1 MSYILVKHLHVIAAL
16 LSITFFTVRA
26 WWSVWESPQLQRPWV
41 RVAPHVIDTAL
52 LGLGVWLMVLL
63 QAWPWRAPWLAAK
76 LLGLLLYILV
86 GTIAI
91 KRGKTPRTRGL
102 AAIVAIVIF
111 VYIIGAAVRHA
122 PWSWLA

>member
-1 MSYILVKHLHVIAAL
+1 MSYFLVKHLHVIAAL

-26 WWSVWESPQLQRPWV
+26 WWSVRESPWLQRPWV

>member
-1 MSYILVKHLHVIAAL
+1 MSYILVKHLHVIAVL

-26 WWSVWESPQLQRPWV
+26 WWSVRESPQLQRPWV